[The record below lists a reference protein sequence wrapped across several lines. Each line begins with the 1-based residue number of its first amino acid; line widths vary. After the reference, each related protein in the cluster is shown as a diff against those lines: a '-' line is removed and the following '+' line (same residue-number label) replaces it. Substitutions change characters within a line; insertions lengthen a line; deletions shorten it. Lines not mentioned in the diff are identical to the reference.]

1 MNLNTILKIS
11 NILKSQQ
18 QNKKDNEIFPFNDQN
33 NNRIIKEERSST
45 NISSLTKEI
54 DYLNNKIKIQDDKL
68 IKIESSLET
77 VINIL
82 KNKPELDKRSKS
94 NNTNHSSISL
104 GSSKRNN
111 KKATKEKIIKNLQNP
126 ML

>member
-45 NISSLTKEI
+45 NISSLTKEL
-54 DYLNNKIKIQDDKL
+54 DYLNDKIKIQDEKL
-68 IKIESSLET
+68 IKI
-77 VINIL
+77 
-82 KNKPELDKRSKS
+82 
-94 NNTNHSSISL
+94 
-104 GSSKRNN
+104 
-111 KKATKEKIIKNLQNP
+111 
-126 ML
+126 